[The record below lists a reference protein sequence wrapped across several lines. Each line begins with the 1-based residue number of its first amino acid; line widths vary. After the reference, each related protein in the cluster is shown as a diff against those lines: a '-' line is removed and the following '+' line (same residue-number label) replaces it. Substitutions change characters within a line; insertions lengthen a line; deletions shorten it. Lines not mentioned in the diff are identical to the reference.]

1 MRFSTFWAYGMLS
14 TLAIQELL
22 NKPDLEIEEL
32 LDEDGL
38 QVEIKTNNQ
47 KLMDMYSHIKKSH
60 ISPTLC

>member
-1 MRFSTFWAYGMLS
+1 MDWSNTISQYKSIVCDSSFWAYGMQAS
-14 TLAIQELL
+14 LAMQELL

-47 KLMDMYSHIKKSH
+47 KLLD
-60 ISPTLC
+60 L